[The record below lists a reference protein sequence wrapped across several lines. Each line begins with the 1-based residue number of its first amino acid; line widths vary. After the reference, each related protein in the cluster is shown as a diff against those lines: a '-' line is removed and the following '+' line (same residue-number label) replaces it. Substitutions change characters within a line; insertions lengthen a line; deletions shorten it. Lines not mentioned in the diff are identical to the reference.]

1 MAKGEQEIVTLNVIF
16 DLLEEVAE
24 CCWGF
29 VVLVLWC
36 LVFFFVLFLGF
47 LKVSLIKHLYFSHFS
62 QFGVNKLSAKTFK

>member
-1 MAKGEQEIVTLNVIF
+1 MTLNVIF

-29 VVLVLWC
+29 VAVVIVLWC
-36 LVFFFVLFLGF
+36 LVFFFVLFSGF
-47 LKVSLIKHLYFSHFS
+47 FKVSLKKHLYFSHFS